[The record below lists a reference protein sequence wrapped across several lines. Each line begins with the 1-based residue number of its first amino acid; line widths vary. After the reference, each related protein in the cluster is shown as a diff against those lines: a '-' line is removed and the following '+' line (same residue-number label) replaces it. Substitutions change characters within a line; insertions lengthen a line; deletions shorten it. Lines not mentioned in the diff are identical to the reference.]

1 MLDDFAKRIK
11 EIRTSMNMTMGEF
24 GDLGD
29 VSATTQGAYEKENEE
44 DRRYPDVKYLLNLK
58 SKGIDIHYLLTGEK
72 SPEDVVSAKAM
83 EIVNA
88 YENADDDHKAI
99 FEAIAKAS
107 SHKPKSR
114 VDKKKDD
121 QDPPSGGS
129 KSISGISAGGSV
141 GDVMLDS
148 TKSTTNNY
156 VTTDFKKDYKLNF
169 TWEETNEKISKH
181 ERQIKALA
189 NIIILFCLMSF
200 LGEMLSYDF
209 APKDMA
215 GQITEF
221 FLVVLLPV
229 TIAYGIYREAS
240 KKITQYFNEKRK
252 RTKREIYLS

>member
-1 MLDDFAKRIK
+1 
-11 EIRTSMNMTMGEF
+11 MNLTKKEF
-24 GDLGD
+24 GELGGVTD
-29 VSATTQGAYEKENEE
+29 VSQGRYEEE
-44 DRRYPDVKYLLNLK
+44 DPKKRRMPDIGYLFNLQK
-58 SKGIDIHYLLTGEK
+58 HGIDIGYLLTGKTVETDINAEESLLLETYRRSNK
-72 SPEDVVSAKAM
+72 QSKKLILDLCSTLSGLPNQSGED
-83 EIVNA
+83 
-88 YENADDDHKAI
+88 D
-99 FEAIAKAS
+99 
-107 SHKPKSR
+107 
-114 VDKKKDD
+114 DD
-121 QDPPSGGS
+121 QDPSSGGS

-229 TIAYGIYREAS
+229 AVAYGIYREAS

-252 RTKREIYLS
+252 RTKREIYL